1 MMKLELILL
10 LFPIEYLKHILI
22 PESKKLLK
30 YPMYP
35 GELIWCIVCWFCI
48 GLWVINSNR
57 INWRSTTYPNMYEG
71 FPFRLNHYVSRK
83 ILKRSFYHFIVP
95 IKKMLNIIM
104 GPSTYVKLNRHG
116 TETSLVN
123 LIQHGLMYW
132 KNYDGVVR

>member
-10 LFPIEYLKHILI
+10 LFPIEYLKQILI

-71 FPFRLNHYVSRK
+71 FPFKLNHYVSRK
-83 ILKRSFYHFIVP
+83 ISEEIL
-95 IKKMLNIIM
+95 L
-104 GPSTYVKLNRHG
+104 
-116 TETSLVN
+116 SLHCTN
-123 LIQHGLMYW
+123 
-132 KNYDGVVR
+132 K